1 MDTILNIALLIVAA
15 SSTIAAFGGKTWTE
29 EEKPLI
35 KRITPRGWVSIVC
48 LILAL
53 VIGIAKE
60 LHTREV
66 NLTSSLATKLAA
78 AEAKAQADKLQSD
91 TQNELTR
98 TQGQLAVAN
107 TKLGDLEKLMK
118 FTQDQITGGDGF
130 PVAMIL
136 WSFPDKDGSFP
147 LQVFVNGKAPLNDVA
162 YSVAEGAYRRPA
174 LKDLPKIT
182 EQSISI
188 IYGHTPSPEKYI
200 GMLNPRMSV
209 PLGYTIRPTR
219 IGTSTYRIFFRT
231 RNRSVQETLDVRFN
245 TDLNIWQYKYLIK
258 SEDTRDPNKVLA
270 KEDWSPKK
278 NLPMLYG
285 EGPP

>member
-1 MDTILNIALLIVAA
+1 MDTILNIALLVVGA

-29 EEKPLI
+29 EDKPLVE
-35 KRITPRGWVSIVC
+35 RITLRGWASIVC
-48 LILAL
+48 LVFAL
-53 VIGIAKE
+53 VIGIVRE
-60 LHTREV
+60 LHSREV
-66 NLTSSLATKLAA
+66 NMASALSNKLATT
-78 AEAKAQADKLQSD
+78 EAKARADKLQSD

-98 TQGQLAVAN
+98 TQGQLAVAHA
-107 TKLGDLEKLMK
+107 KLRDLEKLVK
-118 FTQDQITGGDGF
+118 LTQDQITGGDGF

-136 WSFPDKDGSFP
+136 WDFPDKDGAFP
-147 LQVFVNGKAPLNDVA
+147 LQVFVDGKAPLNDVT
-162 YSVAEGAYRRPA
+162 YSISEGAYKRPA
-174 LKDLPKIT
+174 VQDLEKLT

-219 IGTSTYRIFFRT
+219 IGTSTYRIYFRT

-245 TDLNIWQYKYLIK
+245 AGQNIWQYKYFVK

-270 KEDWSPKK
+270 KEDWIPKK
-278 NLPMLYG
+278 NFPVLYG